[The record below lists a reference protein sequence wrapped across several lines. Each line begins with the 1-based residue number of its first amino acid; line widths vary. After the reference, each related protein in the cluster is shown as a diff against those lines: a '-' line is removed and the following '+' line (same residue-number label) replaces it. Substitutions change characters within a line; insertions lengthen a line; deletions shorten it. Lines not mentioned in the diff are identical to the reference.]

1 MISEHVKFWYLSSKI
16 TEGENY
22 QAQFE
27 WFKCATCFQAEEQ
40 NVPPPSEHVKF
51 SLQKAILE
59 FTEVVHEWKCFHHYR
74 EWVEAVLQN
83 GLPSFSL
90 SLLFQQ
96 QAAISESS
104 FKCFFLPCSR
114 CSSAW
119 ITAVMLRNSVFSCFV
134 FYGVLLVL
142 KMYVMAVI
150 TGQIRLRK
158 KVSELLYMQLEVK
171 CCVSFSSSCLF
182 SGGKL
187 FFLLFVFSLLPWKA
201 FANPEDALRH
211 GGLQYHREDPYVE
224 RCRRWACRRGIF
236 CKTRLLV
243 FRGMGVAGGWF
254 KKRKGKKRESFG
266 LDLKQ
271 QQQQINSL
279 VFAAYGKY

>member
-1 MISEHVKFWYLSSKI
+1 M
-16 TEGENY
+16 
-22 QAQFE
+22 
-27 WFKCATCFQAEEQ
+27 
-40 NVPPPSEHVKF
+40 
-51 SLQKAILE
+51 
-59 FTEVVHEWKCFHHYR
+59 
-74 EWVEAVLQN
+74 LQN

-96 QAAISESS
+96 HAAISESS

-114 CSSAW
+114 CNSAW

-142 KMYVMAVI
+142 KMYVIAVI

-187 FFLLFVFSLLPWKA
+187 FFFFFFIVCFFASSLKGFCQPRGRAETRRFTVSQSRSICGKM
-201 FANPEDALRH
+201 PEVSVQTGYFL
-211 GGLQYHREDPYVE
+211 
-224 RCRRWACRRGIF
+224 
-236 CKTRLLV
+236 
-243 FRGMGVAGGWF
+243 
-254 KKRKGKKRESFG
+254 
-266 LDLKQ
+266 
-271 QQQQINSL
+271 
-279 VFAAYGKY
+279 

>member
-1 MISEHVKFWYLSSKI
+1 MI
-16 TEGENY
+16 
-22 QAQFE
+22 
-27 WFKCATCFQAEEQ
+27 KCATCFQAEEQ
-40 NVPPPSEHVKF
+40 NVPPPSEHVKC
-51 SLQKAILE
+51 SLQEAILE
-59 FTEVVHEWKCFHHYR
+59 FTEVVHEWECSHHYR

-96 QAAISESS
+96 HAAISESS

-114 CSSAW
+114 CNSAW

-142 KMYVMAVI
+142 KMYVIAVI

-187 FFLLFVFSLLPWKA
+187 FFVCFYCLFFRFFPERLLPTPRTRWDTEVYSITEKIHMWKDA
-201 FANPEDALRH
+201 GGERADGVFFARLDCLCL
-211 GGLQYHREDPYVE
+211 GG
-224 RCRRWACRRGIF
+224 WRG
-236 CKTRLLV
+236 
-243 FRGMGVAGGWF
+243 AGGWF
-254 KKRKGKKRESFG
+254 IKKKKKRKGEKRESFG

>member
-1 MISEHVKFWYLSSKI
+1 MI
-16 TEGENY
+16 
-22 QAQFE
+22 
-27 WFKCATCFQAEEQ
+27 KCATCFQAEEQ
-40 NVPPPSEHVKF
+40 NVPPPSEHVKC
-51 SLQKAILE
+51 SLQEAILE
-59 FTEVVHEWKCFHHYR
+59 FTEVVHEWECSHHYR

-96 QAAISESS
+96 HAAISESS

-114 CSSAW
+114 CNSAW

-142 KMYVMAVI
+142 KMYVIAVI

-187 FFLLFVFSLLPWKA
+187 FFCLFLLFVFSLLPWKA

-243 FRGMGVAGGWF
+243 FRGMEGRRRMIY
-254 KKRKGKKRESFG
+254 KKKKKGKGKKEKV
-266 LDLKQ
+266 LDW
-271 QQQQINSL
+271 I
-279 VFAAYGKY
+279 